1 MPPKTK
7 TMRWDASEFLD
18 SDESIAE
25 YLNAAFEDGDAGF
38 IAASIGH
45 VAKAKGMSQIARE
58 TGLSRE
64 NLYRAL
70 GDGGNPE
77 LSTMTKV
84 MRALGMRI
92 RISPAAPAR
101 PPRRKRA
108 AA

>member
-1 MPPKTK
+1 MPLKT
-7 TMRWDASEFLD
+7 TRWDASEFLD
-18 SDESIAE
+18 SDESIAA
-25 YLNAAFEDGDAGF
+25 YLNAAFEDGDPGL

-64 NLYRAL
+64 SLYRAL
-70 GDGGNPE
+70 GDDGNPE

-84 MRALGMRI
+84 MRALGLRI
-92 RISPAAPAR
+92 QVAPAS
-101 PPRRKRA
+101 PPPKRKRA

>member
-1 MPPKTK
+1 MPLKT
-7 TMRWDASEFLD
+7 TRWDASEFLD
-18 SDESIAE
+18 DDEAIAA
-25 YLNAAFEDGDAGF
+25 YLNAAFEDGSPAF

-92 RISPAAPAR
+92 RIAPAAPAAR
-101 PPRRKRA
+101 PAKRKRA

>member
-1 MPPKTK
+1 MTLKTA
-7 TMRWDASEFLD
+7 RWDASEFLD
-18 SDESIAE
+18 SDEAIAA
-25 YLNAAFEDGDAGF
+25 YLNAAFEDGDPGY
-38 IAASIGH
+38 IAAAIGH
-45 VAKAKGMSQIARE
+45 VAKAKGMSQIARQ
-58 TGLSRE
+58 TGLTRE

-92 RISPAAPAR
+92 QVAPANPSR
-101 PPRRKRA
+101 PAKRKRA

>member
-1 MPPKTK
+1 MPLKT
-7 TMRWDASEFLD
+7 TRWDASEFLD
-18 SDESIAE
+18 SDEAIAA
-25 YLNAAFEDGDAGF
+25 YLNAAFEEGDPGF

-64 NLYRAL
+64 SLYRAL
-70 GDGGNPE
+70 SDDGNPE

-84 MRALGMRI
+84 MHALGMRI
-92 RISPAAPAR
+92 QIAPATSAR
-101 PPRRKRA
+101 APRKKRA

>member
-1 MPPKTK
+1 MALKT
-7 TMRWDASEFLD
+7 TRWDASEFLD
-18 SDESIAE
+18 NDEAVAA
-25 YLNAAFEDGDAGF
+25 YLNAAFEDGDPNF

-64 NLYRAL
+64 SLYRAL
-70 GDGGNPE
+70 GDDGNPE

-92 RISPAAPAR
+92 QIAPASR
-101 PPRRKRA
+101 HRQSRRKRA

>member
-1 MPPKTK
+1 MPLKT
-7 TMRWDASEFLD
+7 TRWDASEYLD
-18 SDESIAE
+18 NDEAIAA
-25 YLNAAFEDGDAGF
+25 YLNAAFEEGDPAF

-92 RISPAAPAR
+92 RIAPAAPAR
-101 PPRRKRA
+101 PAKRKRVA
-108 AA
+108 A

>member
-1 MPPKTK
+1 MPLKST
-7 TMRWDASEFLD
+7 RWDVSEFLD
-18 SDESIAE
+18 SHDAIAA
-25 YLNAAFEDGDAGF
+25 YLNAAFEEGDPAF
-38 IAASIGH
+38 IAASIGR

-64 NLYRAL
+64 SLYRAL
-70 GDGGNPE
+70 SDDGNPE

-92 RISPAAPAR
+92 QIAPAARVRPA
-101 PPRRKRA
+101 RRKRA

>member
-1 MPPKTK
+1 MALKT
-7 TMRWDASEFLD
+7 TRWDASEYLD
-18 SDESIAE
+18 SDEAIAA
-25 YLNAAFEDGDAGF
+25 YLNAAFEDGDPGF

-70 GDGGNPE
+70 SDDGNPE

-84 MRALGMRI
+84 MQALGMRI
-92 RISPAAPAR
+92 QIAPAAAPRPA
-101 PPRRKRA
+101 RRKRA

>member
-1 MPPKTK
+1 MALKT
-7 TMRWDASEFLD
+7 TRWDASEFLD
-18 SDESIAE
+18 SDESIAA
-25 YLNAAFEDGDAGF
+25 YLNAAFEEGDPGL

-92 RISPAAPAR
+92 QIAPAK
-101 PPRRKRA
+101 PTRRKRVA
-108 AA
+108 A

>member
-1 MPPKTK
+1 MMPLKT
-7 TMRWDASEFLD
+7 TRWDASEFLD
-18 SDESIAE
+18 SDEAVAA
-25 YLNAAFEDGDAGF
+25 YLNAAFEDGDPSF
-38 IAASIGH
+38 IAAAIGH

-70 GDGGNPE
+70 SDDGNPE

-92 RISPAAPAR
+92 QIAPAVPAR
-101 PPRRKRA
+101 PARRKRA

>member
-1 MPPKTK
+1 MPLKT
-7 TMRWDASEFLD
+7 TRWDASEFLD
-18 SDESIAE
+18 SDEAIAA
-25 YLNAAFEDGDAGF
+25 YLNAAFEDGDPAF
-38 IAASIGH
+38 IAASIGN
-45 VAKAKGMSQIARE
+45 VAKAKGMSQVARE

-70 GDGGNPE
+70 SDDGNPE

-92 RISPAAPAR
+92 QIAPAAPVR
-101 PPRRKRA
+101 PSRRKRA

>member
-1 MPPKTK
+1 MPLKT
-7 TMRWDASEFLD
+7 TRWDASEFLD
-18 SDESIAE
+18 SDESIAA
-25 YLNAAFEDGDAGF
+25 YLNAAFEDGDPGF
-38 IAASIGH
+38 IAASIGN

-70 GDGGNPE
+70 SEHGNPE

-84 MRALGMRI
+84 MQALGMRI
-92 RISPAAPAR
+92 QIAPDDVPR
-101 PPRRKRA
+101 PVKRKRA

>member
-1 MPPKTK
+1 MPLKT
-7 TMRWDASEFLD
+7 TRWDASEFLD
-18 SDESIAE
+18 NDAIAG
-25 YLNAAFEDGDAGF
+25 YLNAAFEDGNPAF

-64 NLYRAL
+64 SLYRAL
-70 GDGGNPE
+70 SDDGNPE

-92 RISPAAPAR
+92 QIAPATPASPA
-101 PPRRKRA
+101 KR
-108 AA
+108 

>member
-1 MPPKTK
+1 MPLKT
-7 TMRWDASEFLD
+7 TRWDASEFLD
-18 SDESIAE
+18 SDEAIAA
-25 YLNAAFEDGDAGF
+25 YLNAAFEDGDPGF

-64 NLYRAL
+64 SLYRAL
-70 GDGGNPE
+70 SDEGNPE

-84 MRALGMRI
+84 MQALGMRI
-92 RISPAAPAR
+92 QIAPAAPAR
-101 PPRRKRA
+101 APRKRRA

>member
-1 MPPKTK
+1 MPLKT
-7 TMRWDASEFLD
+7 TRWDASEFLD
-18 SDESIAE
+18 SDEAIAA
-25 YLNAAFEDGDAGF
+25 YLNAAFEDGDPGF

-92 RISPAAPAR
+92 QIAPVAPAR
-101 PPRRKRA
+101 PTKRRRA

>member
-1 MPPKTK
+1 MALKT
-7 TMRWDASEFLD
+7 TRWDASEFLD
-18 SDESIAE
+18 SDEAVAA
-25 YLNAAFEDGDAGF
+25 YLNAAFEEGDPTL

-64 NLYRAL
+64 SLYRAL

-77 LSTMTKV
+77 LATMTKV

-92 RISPAAPAR
+92 QVTPAR
-101 PPRRKRA
+101 PTRRKRA

>member
-1 MPPKTK
+1 MPLKT
-7 TMRWDASEFLD
+7 TRWDASEFLD
-18 SDESIAE
+18 SDEAIAA
-25 YLNAAFEDGDAGF
+25 YLNAAFEEGDPGF

-70 GDGGNPE
+70 SDDGNPE

-84 MRALGMRI
+84 MQALGMRI
-92 RISPAAPAR
+92 QIMPAARSR
-101 PPRRKRA
+101 PIKRKRA

>member
-1 MPPKTK
+1 MALKTA
-7 TMRWDASEFLD
+7 RWDASEFLD
-18 SDESIAE
+18 SDEAIAA
-25 YLNAAFEDGDAGF
+25 YLSAAFEDGDPGF

-64 NLYRAL
+64 SLYRAL
-70 GDGGNPE
+70 SDDGNPE

-84 MRALGMRI
+84 MQALGLRI
-92 RISPAAPAR
+92 QIAPAAPTR
-101 PPRRKRA
+101 PSKRKRA

>member
-1 MPPKTK
+1 MPLKT
-7 TMRWDASEFLD
+7 TRWDASEFLD
-18 SDESIAE
+18 SDAAIAA
-25 YLNAAFEDGDAGF
+25 YLNAAFEEGDPGF
-38 IAASIGH
+38 IAASIGN

-84 MRALGMRI
+84 IRALGMRI
-92 RISPAAPAR
+92 QITPATPAR
-101 PPRRKRA
+101 PTRRRRA

>member
-1 MPPKTK
+1 MALKTS
-7 TMRWDASEFLD
+7 RWDASEFLD
-18 SDESIAE
+18 NDDAIAA
-25 YLNAAFEDGDAGF
+25 YLTAAFEDGDPAL

-92 RISPAAPAR
+92 QVAPAK
-101 PPRRKRA
+101 PARRKRA